1 MIDDVWNSRR
11 QSTKKR
17 KKKELK
23 VYCMAAA
30 ELLKKIMPALV
41 PSMFYSDWSC
51 WSLCPTVHNLDLVLL
66 VTLLSSQLQP
76 NSFYANRQFFFVSL
90 TRSQPEHISKED
102 GYRLVRELEHT
113 ASQLEFRRRSPPLT
127 AGMRRTLCHTTVVLL
142 LKLLLLLLIGRA
154 TSIWPLKYLQFFPK
168 NWFKFL
174 QFTQEGLKEKLLH
187 TSMFHVLRKVPLP
200 SRMST
205 IELFFPILHR

>member
-1 MIDDVWNSRR
+1 
-11 QSTKKR
+11 
-17 KKKELK
+17 
-23 VYCMAAA
+23 MAAA
-30 ELLKKIMPALV
+30 GLLKKIM
-41 PSMFYSDWSC
+41 PSMFYSDWSR

-66 VTLLSSQLQP
+66 VTLLSCSQLQP

-174 QFTQEGLKEKLLH
+174 QFSQERLKEKLLH
-187 TSMFHVLRKVPLP
+187 TSMFHVLLKVK
-200 SRMST
+200 ST
-205 IELFFPILHR
+205 ILTFFPILHR

>member
-11 QSTKKR
+11 QSTKKKR
-17 KKKELK
+17 KKELK

-30 ELLKKIMPALV
+30 GLLKKIMPALV

-142 LKLLLLLLIGRA
+142 LKLLLIGRA
-154 TSIWPLKYLQFFPK
+154 TSIWPLKYLQFFFSPK

-174 QFTQEGLKEKLLH
+174 QFT
-187 TSMFHVLRKVPLP
+187 
-200 SRMST
+200 
-205 IELFFPILHR
+205 